1 MKILSKR
8 WQISFFSILFILILA
23 ACQADDNNSAT
34 NDTSENETNNIN
46 ESDNETN
53 NVNDENETNESDSE
67 SITLKIGNELSE
79 DDQEALKEEFPHIIF
94 EFDEVSAH
102 EDDIEDE
109 ITQDKIP
116 DIFYISGGD
125 QIPNLDAYEL
135 SYDLTELIEESDF
148 DLSTIADEQIDIVR
162 KWSGGEIKYF
172 PYVKRWDVLYYNKD
186 IFDKFGV
193 DYPEDG
199 MTWNEVEALAREVN
213 GEIDGNEY
221 RGIDISST
229 GAMIKQ
235 LEVNHVDPETDE
247 SLYASDER
255 FAKYL
260 RMIEKIAT
268 IPGVVPD
275 DEERGSNEF
284 LDEQT
289 VAMVPLYDIHIW
301 LSDIEAE
308 TGLSWDMV
316 SYPVFEDEEE
326 QGIVTNAS
334 GLTISRTSEHK
345 EEAFEVLEYLLS
357 KESQMMRSKA
367 GSATVLK
374 DTEVQEAFSTEVEGL
389 EDKNMQAVFYLDELS
404 GPEERSEYEEDGEII
419 DGLEFVRS
427 GQDINTYL
435 REISEEANAAIEDA
449 KGSD

>member
-67 SITLKIGNELSE
+67 SITLKIRNELSE
-79 DDQEALKEEFPHIIF
+79 DDQEALKKEFPHIIF

-172 PYVKRWDVLYYNKD
+172 PYVKRWD
-186 IFDKFGV
+186 
-193 DYPEDG
+193 
-199 MTWNEVEALAREVN
+199 
-213 GEIDGNEY
+213 
-221 RGIDISST
+221 
-229 GAMIKQ
+229 
-235 LEVNHVDPETDE
+235 
-247 SLYASDER
+247 
-255 FAKYL
+255 
-260 RMIEKIAT
+260 
-268 IPGVVPD
+268 
-275 DEERGSNEF
+275 
-284 LDEQT
+284 
-289 VAMVPLYDIHIW
+289 
-301 LSDIEAE
+301 
-308 TGLSWDMV
+308 
-316 SYPVFEDEEE
+316 
-326 QGIVTNAS
+326 
-334 GLTISRTSEHK
+334 
-345 EEAFEVLEYLLS
+345 
-357 KESQMMRSKA
+357 
-367 GSATVLK
+367 
-374 DTEVQEAFSTEVEGL
+374 
-389 EDKNMQAVFYLDELS
+389 
-404 GPEERSEYEEDGEII
+404 
-419 DGLEFVRS
+419 
-427 GQDINTYL
+427 
-435 REISEEANAAIEDA
+435 
-449 KGSD
+449 

>member
-1 MKILSKR
+1 
-8 WQISFFSILFILILA
+8 
-23 ACQADDNNSAT
+23 
-34 NDTSENETNNIN
+34 
-46 ESDNETN
+46 ETN

-125 QIPNLDAYEL
+125 QIPNLDVYEL

-199 MTWNEVEALAREVN
+199 MTWNEVEASAREVN

-255 FAKYL
+255 
-260 RMIEKIAT
+260 
-268 IPGVVPD
+268 
-275 DEERGSNEF
+275 
-284 LDEQT
+284 
-289 VAMVPLYDIHIW
+289 
-301 LSDIEAE
+301 
-308 TGLSWDMV
+308 
-316 SYPVFEDEEE
+316 
-326 QGIVTNAS
+326 
-334 GLTISRTSEHK
+334 
-345 EEAFEVLEYLLS
+345 
-357 KESQMMRSKA
+357 
-367 GSATVLK
+367 
-374 DTEVQEAFSTEVEGL
+374 
-389 EDKNMQAVFYLDELS
+389 
-404 GPEERSEYEEDGEII
+404 
-419 DGLEFVRS
+419 
-427 GQDINTYL
+427 
-435 REISEEANAAIEDA
+435 
-449 KGSD
+449 